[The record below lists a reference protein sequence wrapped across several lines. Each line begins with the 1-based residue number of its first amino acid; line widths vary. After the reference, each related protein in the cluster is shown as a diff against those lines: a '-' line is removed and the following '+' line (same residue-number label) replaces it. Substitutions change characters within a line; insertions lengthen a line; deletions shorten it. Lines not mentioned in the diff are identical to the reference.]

1 MNLVTLYAA
10 GAIQPLSVTPAS
22 QQERGRSDPSPV
34 SQGVDTV
41 LGKDAFLRLL
51 TTQLRYQ
58 DPFKPVDDQDFIAQ
72 MAQFAALEQMQ
83 NLSRQME
90 LFVEQERASNRMA
103 IATSLLGRQVDVQGA
118 SGMYT
123 GTVEAI
129 RVVDGVP
136 RLVVGNVLFD
146 VSDVVKVY

>member
-10 GAIQPLSVTPAS
+10 GAIQPQTANPATNDD
-22 QQERGRSDPSPV
+22 RGRTGQASEAIDN
-34 SQGVDTV
+34 V

-58 DPFKPVDDQDFIAQ
+58 DPLKPVEDQDFIAQ

-83 NLSRQME
+83 NLSRQIE
-90 LFVEQERASNRMA
+90 EFVQEERANNRMA
-103 IATSLLGRQVDVQGA
+103 IATSLLGKKVDVQGA

-123 GTVEAI
+123 GTVEAV
-129 RVVDGVP
+129 RMVDGVP
-136 RLVVGNVLFD
+136 RIVVSNVLFD
-146 VSDVVKVY
+146 VGDVVKVY